1 MVEPAA
7 DEVPPPS
14 SPRRRR
20 SPLIDI
26 AVALFGG
33 YMLVTMFGDVRYF
46 LQGGTPRDLGDAAA
60 LVESGALTTSGLREQ
75 YVTLRGTPD
84 VQHAARARI
93 GEKTVGYIRVVEG
106 GGSLFAAIPRTDKPT
121 GNQFEGEFTGRMR
134 RLADV
139 RMFAW
144 ITQYFDGERIV
155 ETRDLTTD
163 QLLAAIDGNKFQP
176 ADQVTLGVDQPD
188 ARIQLG
194 RTSFPSRAAAE
205 AAVQALGVPYL
216 APAEQSSS
224 SFYTFFARIPPDQ
237 RAAAQATLTAAG
249 QPATPEQSAKPDPR
263 IGALVVPFFT
273 TYLVPA
279 GELKHVGT
287 TLSFPLAD
295 DGTSP
300 GHIVADGRLVP
311 RPVQDGRLE
320 IEASQ
325 LRAVGRLQPVR
336 VDPEGYIIQVGEHPH
351 DQWPTLVLWLVVL
364 AVVAWN
370 LTSLARWWRDRQA

>member
-7 DEVPPPS
+7 DEAPPPS

-20 SPLIDI
+20 SPLIDV

-33 YMLVTMFGDVRYF
+33 YMLVTMFSDVRYF
-46 LQGGTPRDLGDAAA
+46 LQGSTPRDLGDAAA
-60 LVESGALTTSGLREQ
+60 LVESGNLNDGLREQ

-93 GEKTVGYIRVVEG
+93 GEKTVGYLRVVEG

-121 GNQFEGEFTGRMR
+121 GNQFEGEFTGRLR
-134 RLADV
+134 RVADV

-163 QLLAAIDGNKFQP
+163 QLLAALDGNQFKP
-176 ADQVTLGVDQPD
+176 DDQITLGVDQPD

-194 RTSFPSRAAAE
+194 RTSFPSKAAAE
-205 AAVQALGVPYL
+205 AAVQALGVPYFT
-216 APAEQSSS
+216 PAEQSSS
-224 SFYTFFARIPPDQ
+224 AFYTFVARIPADQ

-249 QPATPEQSAKPDPR
+249 QPASDAQTDKPDPR

-279 GELKHVGT
+279 AELKHEGT
-287 TLSFPLAD
+287 TLHFPLGD
-295 DGTSP
+295 DSTSP
-300 GHIVADGRLVP
+300 GYIVVDGQLAPRPLKDGRL
-311 RPVQDGRLE
+311 Q
-320 IEASQ
+320 IEATQ

-336 VDPEGYIIQVGEHPH
+336 VDPNGYIIQVGEHPY
-351 DQWPTLVLWLVVL
+351 DQWPTLTLWLVVL
-364 AVVAWN
+364 AVVGWN
-370 LTSLARWWRDRQA
+370 LSSLAVWWRRRQA

>member
-1 MVEPAA
+1 VVEPAA
-7 DEVPPPS
+7 DEAPPPS

-20 SPLIDI
+20 SPLIDV
-26 AVALFGG
+26 AVILFGG

-46 LQGGTPRDLGDAAA
+46 LQGGTPHDLGDAAA
-60 LVESGALTTSGLREQ
+60 LVKSGALDDSREH

-93 GEKTVGYIRVVEG
+93 GEKTVGYLRIVEG

-134 RLADV
+134 RVADV

-155 ETRDLTTD
+155 ETRDMTSD
-163 QLLAAIDGNKFQP
+163 QLLAAIDGGKFQ
-176 ADQVTLGVDQPD
+176 AGDQITLGVDQPD

-194 RTSFPSRAAAE
+194 RTSFTSQAAAQ
-205 AAVQALGVPYL
+205 AAVAALGVPFI
-216 APAEQSSS
+216 APDDQSSNA
-224 SFYTFFARIPPDQ
+224 FYTFVARIPAAQ

-249 QPATPEQSAKPDPR
+249 QPATPEQLAKPDPR

-279 GELKHVGT
+279 AEIKHEGT
-287 TLSFPLAD
+287 TLNFPLGD
-295 DGTSP
+295 DTTSP
-300 GHIVADGRLVP
+300 GHIVVDGKLVP
-311 RPVQDGRLE
+311 RPLEAGRLT
-320 IEASQ
+320 IETSQ
-325 LRAVGRLQPVR
+325 LRAVGRLAPVR
-336 VDPEGYIIQVGEHPH
+336 VDPNGYIIQVGEHPR
-351 DQWPTLVLWLVVL
+351 DQWPTLTLWLVVL
-364 AVVAWN
+364 AVVGWN
-370 LTSLARWWRDRQA
+370 LTSLARWWRLRQA

>member
-7 DEVPPPS
+7 DEAPPPS

-20 SPLIDI
+20 SPLIDV

-46 LQGGTPRDLGDAAA
+46 LQGSTPRDLGDAAA
-60 LVESGALTTSGLREQ
+60 LVESGNLNDGLREQ

-93 GEKTVGYIRVVEG
+93 GEKTVGYLRVVEG

-121 GNQFEGEFTGRMR
+121 GNQFEGEFTGRLR
-134 RLADV
+134 RVADV

-163 QLLAAIDGNKFQP
+163 QLLAAFDGNKFKP
-176 ADQVTLGVDQPD
+176 DDQITLGVDQPD

-194 RTSFPSRAAAE
+194 RTSFPSKAAAE
-205 AAVQALGVPYL
+205 AAVQALGVPYFT
-216 APAEQSSS
+216 PAEQSSNA
-224 SFYTFFARIPPDQ
+224 FYTFVARIPADQ

-249 QPATPEQSAKPDPR
+249 QPASDAQTDKPDPR

-279 GELKHVGT
+279 AELKHEGT
-287 TLSFPLAD
+287 TLNFPLGD
-295 DGTSP
+295 ESTSP
-300 GHIVADGRLVP
+300 GYVVVDGQLAPRPLKDGRL
-311 RPVQDGRLE
+311 Q
-320 IEASQ
+320 IEATQ

-336 VDPEGYIIQVGEHPH
+336 VDPNGYIIQVGEHPH
-351 DQWPTLVLWLVVL
+351 DQWPTLTLWLVVL
-364 AVVAWN
+364 AVVGWN
-370 LTSLARWWRDRQA
+370 LSSLAVWWRRRQA

>member
-7 DEVPPPS
+7 DEAPPPS

-20 SPLIDI
+20 SPLIDV

-46 LQGGTPRDLGDAAA
+46 LQGSTPRDLGDAAA
-60 LVESGALTTSGLREQ
+60 LVESGNLNDGLREQ

-93 GEKTVGYIRVVEG
+93 GEKTVGYLRVVEG

-121 GNQFEGEFTGRMR
+121 GNQFEGEFTGRLR
-134 RLADV
+134 RVADV

-163 QLLAAIDGNKFQP
+163 QLLAALDGNQFKP
-176 ADQVTLGVDQPD
+176 DDQITLGVDQPD

-194 RTSFPSRAAAE
+194 RTSFPSKAAAE
-205 AAVQALGVPYL
+205 AAVQALGVPYFT
-216 APAEQSSS
+216 PAEQSSS
-224 SFYTFFARIPPDQ
+224 AFYTFVARIPADQ

-249 QPATPEQSAKPDPR
+249 QPASDAQTDKPDPR

-279 GELKHVGT
+279 AELKHEGT
-287 TLSFPLAD
+287 TLHFPLGD
-295 DGTSP
+295 DSTSP
-300 GHIVADGRLVP
+300 GYIVVDGQLAPRPLKDGRL
-311 RPVQDGRLE
+311 Q
-320 IEASQ
+320 IEATQ

-336 VDPEGYIIQVGEHPH
+336 VDPNGYIIQVGEHPY
-351 DQWPTLVLWLVVL
+351 DQWPTLTLWLVVL
-364 AVVAWN
+364 AVVGWN
-370 LTSLARWWRDRQA
+370 LSSLAVWWRRRQA

>member
-7 DEVPPPS
+7 DEAPPPS

-20 SPLIDI
+20 SPLIDV

-46 LQGGTPRDLGDAAA
+46 LRGGTPTDLGDAAA
-60 LVESGALTTSGLREQ
+60 LIKSGAIDDAREQ
-75 YVTLRGTPD
+75 YVTIRGTPD

-93 GEKTVGYIRVVEG
+93 GEKTVGYLRIVEG

-134 RLADV
+134 RVADV

-155 ETRDLTTD
+155 ETRDITSD
-163 QLLAAIDGNKFQP
+163 QLLAAIDGNQFQ
-176 ADQVTLGVDQPD
+176 ASDQITLGVDQPD

-194 RTSFPSRAAAE
+194 RTSFTSHAAAQ
-205 AAVQALGVPYL
+205 AAVAALGVPFI
-216 APAEQSSS
+216 APDDQKSNA
-224 SFYTFFARIPPDQ
+224 FYTFIARIPADQ

-249 QPATPEQSAKPDPR
+249 QPATPEQLAKPDPR

-279 GELKHVGT
+279 AEIKHEGT
-287 TLSFPLAD
+287 TLNFPLGD
-295 DGTSP
+295 DATSP
-300 GHIVADGRLVP
+300 GHIVVDGKLVP
-311 RPVQDGRLE
+311 RALEAGRLT
-320 IEASQ
+320 IETSQ
-325 LRAVGRLQPVR
+325 LRAVGRLAPIR
-336 VDPEGYIIQVGEHPH
+336 VDPNGYIIQVGEHPR
-351 DQWPTLVLWLVVL
+351 DQWPTLTLWLVVL
-364 AVVAWN
+364 AVVGWN
-370 LTSLARWWRDRQA
+370 LTSLARWWRLRQA